1 MSWSHEKYNITNLDI
16 YKVVD
21 LFFSV
26 AIDLSVNNKSQIC
39 F

>member
-1 MSWSHEKYNITNLDI
+1 MSWSHEKYNITNLEI

-26 AIDLSVNNKSQIC
+26 AIEFKCV
-39 F
+39 